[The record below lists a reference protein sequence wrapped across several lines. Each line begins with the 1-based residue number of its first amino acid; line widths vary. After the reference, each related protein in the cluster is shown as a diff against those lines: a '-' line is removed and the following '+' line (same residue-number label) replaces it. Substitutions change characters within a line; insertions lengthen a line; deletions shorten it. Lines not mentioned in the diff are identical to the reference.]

1 MSTSITTTLAS
12 LTTTAAS
19 LGPVVNGTRFPP
31 GAVANSTSTSN
42 ATVLVL
48 PQLTTPFVPPTQ
60 CTPVQSWTAATVTMT
75 LGDSFGNTT
84 YPQILLPVTNA
95 QYSACQPSGWNNI
108 ETSYRFSYSK
118 AVCPSGY
125 NYNQLSDLFNNQPN
139 TETIRT
145 TAYCCPSGFSYT
157 MFYDRDI
164 VGVSGANCIKT
175 TTLSPTTQT
184 TTTTI
189 SPGSASST
197 TTGSASSTTTGP
209 TSSTTKPG
217 ALAARNATA
226 AATPT
231 PAPSVVTMFYQPW
244 YIAWE
249 KQDASDLSPS
259 PPTVSVQYPV
269 KTWEPGTEIDPSL
282 TRKQT
287 NPDALDKGLGQIIG
301 IVAGCVAAA
310 FAAISAVWLWFF
322 LRSRRRDRE
331 TFEREEHQ
339 LQEQRLQRIGEYQ
352 RSRSPTDDEPLPVYV
367 KSREQDKATV
377 AGVAVPPYKERP
389 SSESSRH
396 SGQQDYQNT
405 HAQDSRSGT
414 HEDTDGLTLHD
425 QHTLDGANTQ
435 NGTQRQS
442 DGHRRH
448 E

>member
-19 LGPVVNGTRFPP
+19 LGPVVNGTRFSP
-31 GAVANSTSTSN
+31 GAVTNSTSTSN

-48 PQLTTPFVPPTQ
+48 PQLTTPFIPPTQ
-60 CTPVQSWTAATVTMT
+60 CTPVQNWTAATVTVT
-75 LGDSFGNTT
+75 LGDSFGNMT
-84 YPQILLPVTNA
+84 YSQILLPVTNA
-95 QYSACQPSGWNNI
+95 QYSACQPAGWDNI
-108 ETSYRFSYSK
+108 DTDHRFSYSK

-125 NYNQLSDLFNNQPN
+125 NYNQLSDLFNNQLN

-164 VGVSGANCIKT
+164 SGISGANCIKT
-175 TTLSPTTQT
+175 TTLTPATQT
-184 TTTTI
+184 PPMRT
-189 SPGSASST
+189 SPGSAST
-197 TTGSASSTTTGP
+197 TTAASASSAP
-209 TSSTTKPG
+209 SMSTSSATEP
-217 ALAARNATA
+217 ASLAARNATA
-226 AATPT
+226 AAIST
-231 PAPSVVTMFYQPW
+231 PAPTVVTMFYQPW

-249 KQDASDLSPS
+249 KQDTSALSPS

-287 NPDALDKGLGQIIG
+287 NPDALDRDLGQIIG

-310 FAAISAVWLWFF
+310 FAVISAIWLWFY
-322 LRSRRRDRE
+322 LRSRRRDRQM
-331 TFEREEHQ
+331 FEREEHQ

-389 SSESSRH
+389 SSESPRH
-396 SGQQDYQNT
+396 KRQQDYQNA
-405 HAQDSRSGT
+405 HAQDDRSGR
-414 HEDTDGLTLHD
+414 HGDMEELTRHD
-425 QHTLDGANTQ
+425 QHTLENTNTQ
-435 NGTQRQS
+435 NGT
-442 DGHRRH
+442 
-448 E
+448 

>member
-1 MSTSITTTLAS
+1 
-12 LTTTAAS
+12 
-19 LGPVVNGTRFPP
+19 
-31 GAVANSTSTSN
+31 
-42 ATVLVL
+42 
-48 PQLTTPFVPPTQ
+48 
-60 CTPVQSWTAATVTMT
+60 
-75 LGDSFGNTT
+75 
-84 YPQILLPVTNA
+84 
-95 QYSACQPSGWNNI
+95 
-108 ETSYRFSYSK
+108 
-118 AVCPSGY
+118 
-125 NYNQLSDLFNNQPN
+125 
-139 TETIRT
+139 
-145 TAYCCPSGFSYT
+145 

-164 VGVSGANCIKT
+164 VGISGANCVKRTI
-175 TTLSPTTQT
+175 LSPITQIT
-184 TTTTI
+184 TTTT
-189 SPGSASST
+189 STGSASLTTPGSASST
-197 TTGSASSTTTGP
+197 IKSAS
-209 TSSTTKPG
+209 
-217 ALAARNATA
+217 LAARNATA
-226 AATPT
+226 ATTPT
-231 PAPSVVTMFYQPW
+231 PTPVPSVVTMFYQPW

-249 KQDASDLSPS
+249 KKDASDLSPS

-331 TFEREEHQ
+331 MFEREEHQ

-405 HAQDSRSGT
+405 QAQNSRGGT
-414 HEDTDGLTLHD
+414 HEDSDGLTLHD
-425 QHTLDGANTQ
+425 QHTLDNTNIQ
-435 NGTQRQS
+435 HGTQRHS
-442 DGHRRH
+442 DGNRRH
-448 E
+448 